1 MKMSKANYESINAK
15 AIREGCGIYDTKA
28 YRYVLQD
35 DGTMKRCKLEN
46 VGRTSALDAD
56 AWETVVCGR

>member
-1 MKMSKANYESINAK
+1 MKMSKANYESIKAK
-15 AIREGCGIYDTKA
+15 AIREGYGIYDTKA

-46 VGRTSALDAD
+46 IGRTSALDAE
-56 AWETVVCGR
+56 AWETVEG

>member
-1 MKMSKANYESINAK
+1 MKITKKQYESIKAK

-35 DGTMKRCKLEN
+35 NGTMKRCKLEN
-46 VGRTSALDAD
+46 IGRTAALDAD
-56 AWETVVCGR
+56 AWETVEA